1 VAESREI
8 LEKGEI
14 FSAPHRLTIMLV
26 LYLHRKAG
34 FTELQRLLKLT
45 PGNLDHHI
53 RKLQEAGYVKTRKA
67 LAWRPLTVIEITREG
82 AQAFRDYA
90 VKLRKLLETVK

>member
-1 VAESREI
+1 VTEPQEI
-8 LEKGEI
+8 LEEGEI
-14 FSAPHRLTIMLV
+14 FSAPHRLTIMLL

-34 FTELQRLLKLT
+34 FTELQKLLQLT

-53 RKLQEAGYVKTRKA
+53 RKLKQAGYVKTRKA
-67 LAWRPLTVIEITREG
+67 LAWRPLTVIEITKDG
-82 AQAFRDYA
+82 AKAFQDYA

>member
-1 VAESREI
+1 MAEPLDI
-8 LEKGEI
+8 LEKGDI
-14 FSAPHRLTIMLV
+14 FAAPPRLTIMLL

-34 FTELQRLLKLT
+34 FTEVQKLLQLT

-53 RKLQEAGYVKTRKA
+53 RKLKQAGYVKTRKA
-67 LAWRPLTVIEITREG
+67 FSWRPLTVVEITKEG

-90 VKLRKLLETVK
+90 VKLRKLLEAVK